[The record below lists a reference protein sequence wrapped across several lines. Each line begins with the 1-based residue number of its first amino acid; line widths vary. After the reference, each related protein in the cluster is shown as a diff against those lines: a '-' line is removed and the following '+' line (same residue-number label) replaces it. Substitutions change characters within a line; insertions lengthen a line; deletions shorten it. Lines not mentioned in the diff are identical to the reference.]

1 MITDIQTCPALPTE
15 QHGDYFL
22 PPDVILLTID
32 DGSARLLDMAGSF
45 HAVSS
50 VGARLLQETLA
61 SGPDAAVMRVSQ
73 NYGVAP
79 QQVRDDLVV
88 FLRGLEKQG
97 LLCSRHGRLSRRG
110 SFGLARLVLRPSLHA
125 AHRLL
130 RSPNAKGRTLLALAR
145 LSCALFGWART
156 VAVWQDAHAHLPA
169 RQADERDAET
179 IQALN
184 SAVRAAAASHP
195 VAVACKERALCSW
208 SLARAAGLHASVVVG
223 IALSPMAGHCWC
235 EVGAQ
240 TVGEDDREHRE
251 YFYYRPV
258 ARWNAASLVPIP
270 NGAVS

>member
-1 MITDIQTCPALPTE
+1 MITSIRTCPALPTE
-15 QHGDYFL
+15 RQPEYFL

-45 HAVSS
+45 HAVSE
-50 VGARLLQETLA
+50 VGARMLQETLA
-61 SGPDAAVMRVSQ
+61 SGTDAAVMRIAQ
-73 NYGVAP
+73 DYGVAP
-79 QQVRDDLVV
+79 QQVSDDVAV
-88 FLRGLEKQG
+88 FLRDLEKQG
-97 LLCSRHGRLSRRG
+97 LLCSRHGRPSRRRG
-110 SFGLARLVLRPSLHA
+110 TFGLARLVLRPSLHA

-130 RSPNAKGRTLLALAR
+130 RSPKAKGLTLLALAR
-145 LSCALFGWART
+145 LSFAVFGWART

-169 RQADERDAET
+169 RQADERDADT

-184 SAVRAAAASHP
+184 TAVRAAASSHP

-235 EVGAQ
+235 EVGTQ

-258 ARWNAASLVPIP
+258 ARW
-270 NGAVS
+270 